1 MTCLKLNLRLII
13 LINDLCRSWKLV
25 GGAGSRHPNGMLG
38 LLIKKHYPGL
48 VTCDDGTKAVPWH
61 WPDFFKVRDEYEVP
75 IGTKIKR
82 EFWVSLHCTALSIL
96 RIRWTFLK

>member
-1 MTCLKLNLRLII
+1 MACLKLNFRLTIF
-13 LINDLCRSWKLV
+13 LNDLCTSWRNLS
-25 GGAGSRHPNGMLG
+25 GGSARLPTGILG

-48 VTCDDGTKAVPWH
+48 ITLDDGTKAVPWH
-61 WPDFFKVRDEYEVP
+61 WPDFFKVKDEYDVP

-96 RIRWTFLK
+96 RIRWMFLK

>member
-1 MTCLKLNLRLII
+1 MTCLKLNIRLTIF
-13 LINDLCRSWKLV
+13 LNDLCTSWRNLS
-25 GGAGSRHPNGMLG
+25 GGIARLPTSILG

-48 VTCDDGTKAVPWH
+48 ITRDDGTKAVPWH
-61 WPDFFKVRDEYEVP
+61 WPDFFKVKDEYDVP